1 MKNKLLSVLLI
12 FLLLSLLYSS
22 LRIPTIL
29 NASSARNVNA
39 KAKVNFNPQ
48 ETQEKK
54 PQDDYMSRFLARNA
68 KRLGLKIDLT
78 LQKLM
83 DQSTIKWAF
92 RAEERFILQ

>member
-1 MKNKLLSVLLI
+1 MKNKLLSVLLL

-22 LRIPTIL
+22 LKAPTIL
-29 NASSARNVNA
+29 NASSARNVN
-39 KAKVNFNPQ
+39 VNFNPQ

-54 PQDDYMSRFLARNA
+54 PQDDYMSRFLSRNTEP
-68 KRLGLKIDLT
+68 LGLKIDLT